1 VRILILYCEE
11 GEGHASVART
21 LAHEL
26 DAVGAETVVHDALQD
41 GLGRLIPF
49 CTRDAYRVQ
58 VRWLRWTYG
67 LEYLVFT
74 RFPPTRTIARLGLSL
89 LGGRPLRRL
98 IKRVAPTVIV
108 STHPAVTNVLGALRR
123 RGHLD
128 VPVVATVTD
137 FGVHSLW
144 AHRGVDL
151 HLVMHER
158 SVPRVERVAGA
169 GSARV
174 VDAIVAADFRS
185 SVSQAEAR
193 RALGL
198 PAVGAIALVSG
209 GGWAVGRL
217 EAALLAAMQV
227 PGLFTVVL
235 TGRNDVL
242 RRRLERRIDSAQRVR
257 VVPFTDRM
265 PELLAAVDVLIDS
278 TLGVTCLEALSAG
291 CRVIA
296 FGAPPGHSRDNARAL
311 AALGL
316 AERPRTAGELTELLS
331 NLAQQR
337 ARMPRL
343 LAQAERSADA
353 ILTARERVQAK
364 KSRRAAYVAGAA
376 TAATMAFTGWTF
388 GSPTP
393 YPIVA
398 RAFDLG
404 GLQQVDTARP
414 EAGLVVDAPQPQIVR
429 LARLLAERHEHASF
443 VVSTPPSAALVDAL
457 GSLRDGLLPAT
468 SSGGPMALLRFRNH
482 LVVLAKGLGA
492 RGRFY
497 YLRPRS
503 GFTLADYLAARQAG
517 GLPVTASV
525 TLDGT
530 GMPELDDVHPG
541 AIVFVEAGSGQARDS
556 LTTALALLESRDLRA
571 VSLAELVA
579 STARARTIGVERASA
594 SAPPPT
600 SASAATSPRSR
611 HADDDHHS
619 RAITGASAT
628 GTNVVSAK
636 TSGAT
641 CATGRL

>member
-21 LAHEL
+21 LASEL
-26 DAVGAETVVHDALQD
+26 EAVGADTVVHDALQE
-41 GLGRLIPF
+41 GLGRFIPF

-67 LEYLVFT
+67 LEYLLFT
-74 RFPPTRTIARLGLSL
+74 RFPPTRAIARAGLAF

-98 IKRVAPTVIV
+98 IRRVAPSVIV

-158 SVPRVERVAGA
+158 SVPQIERVAGA

-174 VDAIVAADFRS
+174 VDAIVAADFRGKI
-185 SVSQAEAR
+185 SQTEAR

-198 PAVGAIALVSG
+198 PAEAAIAVISG
-209 GGWAVGRL
+209 GGWAVGRV
-217 EAALLAAMQV
+217 EAAVEAAMPV
-227 PGLFTVVL
+227 EGLSLVVL
-235 TGRNDVL
+235 TGRNEL
-242 RRRLERRIDSAQRVR
+242 LHRRLEQRLNSHERVR
-257 VVPFTDRM
+257 VLPFMDRM
-265 PELLAAVDVLIDS
+265 PELLAAADVLIDS
-278 TLGVTCLEALSAG
+278 TLGVTCLEALIAG
-291 CRVIA
+291 CLVIA

-316 AERPRTAGELTELLS
+316 AETPRTSSELAELLAKVARERS
-331 NLAQQR
+331 
-337 ARMPRL
+337 RMPRL
-343 LAQAERSADA
+343 LPSAQRSADT
-353 ILTARERVQAK
+353 ILAARARLQSR
-364 KSRRAAYVAGAA
+364 KSRRPAFVAGAA
-376 TAATMAFTGWTF
+376 TAATLAFTGWTF
-388 GSPTP
+388 ASPTP
-393 YPIVA
+393 YPLVA

-404 GLQQVDTARP
+404 ELQQVNVVQP
-414 EAGLVVDAPQPQIVR
+414 EAGLVVDAPQPQIAR
-429 LARLLAERHEHASF
+429 LARMLAAKREHASF
-443 VVSTPPSAALVDAL
+443 VVSTPPSLAL
-457 GSLRDGLLPAT
+457 LRELAQLHDGLLPAT
-468 SSGGPMALLRFRNH
+468 SSGGPMALLRFRKH
-482 LVVLAKGLGA
+482 LVVLAKGLGV

-525 TLDGT
+525 TLDGSAT
-530 GMPELDDVHPG
+530 PEPDNVHPG
-541 AIVFVEAGSGQARDS
+541 AIVLVVAASGQARDS
-556 LTTALALLESRDLRA
+556 LTAALALLASRDLRA
-571 VSLAELVA
+571 VSLTELVA
-579 STARARTIGVERASA
+579 SAARARTTGLERASA

-600 SASAATSPRSR
+600 SASETKRPRSR
-611 HADDDHHS
+611 SADVDHHS
-619 RAITGASAT
+619 RAIAGASAT

-641 CATGRL
+641 

>member
-21 LAHEL
+21 LAAEL
-26 DAVGAETVVHDALQD
+26 DAVGAETVVHDALHE

-67 LEYLVFT
+67 LEYLLFT
-74 RFPPTRTIARLGLSL
+74 RFPPTRVIARAGLAF

-98 IKRVAPTVIV
+98 IRRVAPSVIV

-123 RGHLD
+123 RGRLD
-128 VPVVATVTD
+128 LPVVATVTD

-158 SVPRVERVAGA
+158 SVPDIERVAGA

-174 VDAIVAADFRS
+174 VDAIVAADFRGRT
-185 SVSQAEAR
+185 SQAEAR

-198 PAVGAIALVSG
+198 PADGAIALISG
-209 GGWAVGRL
+209 GGWAVGRV
-217 EAALLAAMQV
+217 EAALDAAMPV
-227 PGLFTVVL
+227 EGLSLVVL
-235 TGRNDVL
+235 TGRNELL
-242 RRRLERRIDSAQRVR
+242 RRRLEQRLNSDEGVR
-257 VVPFTDRM
+257 VLPFTDRM
-265 PELLAAVDVLIDS
+265 PELLSSADVLVDS

-316 AERPRTAGELTELLS
+316 AETPRPTAELTQLLTAV
-331 NLAQQR
+331 AQQR

-343 LAQAERSADA
+343 LPSAGRSADA
-353 ILTARERVQAK
+353 ILAARARVQPRR
-364 KSRRAAYVAGAA
+364 SRRPAYVAGAA
-376 TAATMAFTGWTF
+376 TAATLAFTGWTF
-388 GSPTP
+388 ASPTP
-393 YPIVA
+393 YPLVA

-404 GLQQVDTARP
+404 GLQQVDIVQP
-414 EAGLVVDAPQPQIVR
+414 EAALVVDAPQPHVAR
-429 LARLLAERHEHASF
+429 LARMLAAKRDHASF
-443 VVSTPPSAALVDAL
+443 VVSAPPSPALLHELAQLHDA
-457 GSLRDGLLPAT
+457 LLPAT
-468 SSGGPMALLRFRNH
+468 SSGGPIALLRFRKH
-482 LVVLAKGLGA
+482 LVVLARGLGVS
-492 RGRFY
+492 GRFY

-503 GFTLADYLAARQAG
+503 GFTLADYFAARQAG

-525 TLDGT
+525 TLDGSGT
-530 GMPELDDVHPG
+530 PERDDVHAG
-541 AIVFVEAGSGQARDS
+541 AIVLVEARSAQARDS
-556 LTTALALLESRDLRA
+556 LTAALALLASRDLRA
-571 VSLAELVA
+571 VSLTELVA
-579 STARARTIGVERASA
+579 SAARARTTGLERASA

-600 SASAATSPRSR
+600 TASETTRPRSR
-611 HADDDHHS
+611 HAVADHHS
-619 RAITGASAT
+619 RAIAGASAT
-628 GTNVVSAK
+628 GTKVVSAK

-641 CATGRL
+641 